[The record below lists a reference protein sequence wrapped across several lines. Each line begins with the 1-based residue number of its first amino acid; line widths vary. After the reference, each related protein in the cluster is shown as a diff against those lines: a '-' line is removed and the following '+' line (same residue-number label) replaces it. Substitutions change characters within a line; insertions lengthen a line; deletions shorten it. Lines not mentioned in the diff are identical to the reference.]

1 MPGPCK
7 CSISV
12 YVRSLSAAHTFARD
26 WRFVYAFCYSFFT
39 SYGENHFLILHS
51 LWLASSE
58 GWALLECGIF
68 SLLAHCL
75 LFPLAYQYSCHAILL
90 FLPRCHLIHAC
101 WAFFG
106 PTVYSSLNW
115 LQCPSLVIGLI
126 LMLLWAFLA
135 HYIACGLLL
144 PFFFPWASLAHFQF
158 CIPMGFY

>member
-1 MPGPCK
+1 MPGSCE

-26 WRFVYAFCYSFFT
+26 WRFVCAFCCSFFT
-39 SYGENHFLILHS
+39 SYGVNHFLILHS

-144 PFFFPWASLAHFQF
+144 PFFFP
-158 CIPMGFY
+158 